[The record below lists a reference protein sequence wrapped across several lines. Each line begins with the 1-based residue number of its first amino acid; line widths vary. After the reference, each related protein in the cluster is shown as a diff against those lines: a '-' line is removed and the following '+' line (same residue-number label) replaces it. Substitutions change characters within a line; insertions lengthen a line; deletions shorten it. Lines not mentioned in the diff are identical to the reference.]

1 MERRPLGQ
9 TSLQV
14 SRIALGTMT
23 FGAQVD
29 AAVAASI
36 VDLCLDEGV
45 NFIDTANVYQAGAS
59 EELLGRVLGTRRD
72 RVVLATKA
80 GIKLADRPEESGLSR
95 NAIVKALDS
104 SLQRLRTD
112 YVDVF
117 YLHQPDDAVPIEESL
132 DAADSLVRAGK
143 VRQAGISNYAGWQV
157 CRMLWL
163 AEKNSWQPVQ
173 VAQPMYNLL
182 ARGIEQEFLPMARQ
196 FGVSVVAYNPLAGG
210 LLTGKHRSDV
220 VPPGTRFER
229 MPAYRDRYWNATN
242 FEAVGRLSEI
252 ARSAG
257 RSLIGLSL
265 GWLLA
270 QAQVTSVIVGVSHLD
285 QLRQNLAAAHDKPLD
300 SDTLVACDNVWS
312 DLRGVAPRYNR

>member
-1 MERRPLGQ
+1 MERRSLGQ

-29 AAVAASI
+29 EAAAASI

-45 NFIDTANVYQAGAS
+45 NFIDTANVYQAGAA
-59 EELLGRVLGTRRD
+59 EEILGRVLGSRRD

-80 GIKLADRPEESGLSR
+80 GIKLADRPDESGLSR

-104 SLQRLRTD
+104 SLKRLRTD
-112 YVDVF
+112 HVDLF
-117 YLHQPDDAVPIEESL
+117 YLHQPDDTVPLEESL
-132 DAADSLVRAGK
+132 GAVDALVRAGK
-143 VRQAGISNYAGWQV
+143 VRQVGVSNYAGWQV
-157 CRMLWL
+157 CRMRWL

-182 ARGIEQEFLPMARQ
+182 ARGIEQEFLPMARA
-196 FGVSVVAYNPLAGG
+196 FGVNVVAYNPLAGG

-229 MPAYRDRYWNATN
+229 MPAYRDRYWHDSN
-242 FEAVGRLSEI
+242 FDAVGRLSAI
-252 ARSAG
+252 AQAAG

-300 SDTLVACDNVWS
+300 SDTLVACDEVWHN
-312 DLRGVAPRYNR
+312 LRGVTPRYNR